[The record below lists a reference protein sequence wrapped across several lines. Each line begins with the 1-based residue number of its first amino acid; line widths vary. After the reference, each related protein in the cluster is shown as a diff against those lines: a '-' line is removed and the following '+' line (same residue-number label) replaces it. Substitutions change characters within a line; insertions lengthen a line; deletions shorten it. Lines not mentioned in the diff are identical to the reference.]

1 MPAGTVSLSRAAREL
16 NLKPR
21 EFALAVQLGE
31 VRTVTGGPG
40 ERPRVCRAELAR
52 LTATEE
58 SPRALAARLR
68 VVGTAEGAELLR
80 IGPARFA
87 RLARGG
93 CLHPVTFYIN
103 RYRAVVWLYLAVELK
118 EFADREPGLLRGRT
132 PERLRAAEAS
142 GEDLRARTWR
152 ARRVGQLL
160 SRTEDP
166 WERAAVTAAMLA
178 PEDLESA
185 VPDPRE
191 RACLARFAPPLVVP
205 RAGSPAYHDA
215 VDALL
220 TAEDPDEIRGYAQ
233 ALRTALS
240 EARRHRPALP
250 PPLRT
255 PGREVMAEPAGD
267 PTAETR
273 GHARAGAS
281 GPDRAESA
289 GHAGAATPGS
299 EVESAACTRPG
310 PAAREPFRLPDRAR
324 SRCSPR
330 AASPTRVP
338 HPRPFWRRLLG
349 RS

>member
-1 MPAGTVSLSRAAREL
+1 MGAGEGEPPTGTVSLSRAAREL
-16 NLKPR
+16 RLKPR

-31 VRTVTGGPG
+31 VRTVTGGLG
-40 ERPRVCRAELAR
+40 ERPRVPRAELAR

-58 SPRALAARLR
+58 LPRALAARLR
-68 VVGTAEGAELLR
+68 VVGTAEGAELLGV
-80 IGPARFA
+80 GPARFA
-87 RLARGG
+87 RLAKGG
-93 CLHPVTFYIN
+93 GFHPVSFYIN
-103 RYRAVVWLYLAVELK
+103 RYRAVVWLYLAVELE

-160 SRTEDP
+160 SRADGP
-166 WERAAVTAAMLA
+166 WERAAVTAAVLA

-191 RACLARFAPPLVVP
+191 RTCLVRLAPPLVVP

-215 VDALL
+215 VDGLL
-220 TAEDPDEIRGYAQ
+220 TAEDPDEIRDYRRD
-233 ALRTALS
+233 LDTALS
-240 EARRHRPALP
+240 QARRHGPVPPLP
-250 PPLRT
+250 PQS
-255 PGREVMAEPAGD
+255 PGREAMAEP
-267 PTAETR
+267 P
-273 GHARAGAS
+273 
-281 GPDRAESA
+281 GPDRADSAGRADDESA
-289 GHAGAATPGS
+289 GRTTA
-299 EVESAACTRPG
+299 G

-330 AASPTRVP
+330 AATPTRP
-338 HPRPFWRRLLG
+338 GHARPLWRRLLG